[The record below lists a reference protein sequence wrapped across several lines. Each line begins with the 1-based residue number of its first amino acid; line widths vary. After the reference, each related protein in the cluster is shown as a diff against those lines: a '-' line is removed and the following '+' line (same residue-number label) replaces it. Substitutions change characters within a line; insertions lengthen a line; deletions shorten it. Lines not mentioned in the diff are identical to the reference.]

1 MKPRLVGTSGP
12 LRDKTF
18 ALEQESLSIGRDP
31 GNQLHI
37 DDPALS
43 RRHCM
48 VIREGEKFK
57 VRDLDSLNGT
67 YVNQARIK
75 EQVLNHGDQVALG
88 DTVLIFQFEKPE
100 VMATVV
106 MSRPPAAV
114 TANAPGAPPPAPA
127 AAPSPAAPAP
137 LAPMAPLPPGIHLTI
152 DGRQMSVAPGTTIF
166 DAARMNG
173 IPIPTLCHQQNEGP
187 VGVCRVC
194 TVDVGARVYTASC
207 IRLVEP
213 GMTVKTNTDGVVA
226 ARRTL
231 VELLMADHPSPC
243 MAPPCSAPSGVSAAS
258 TAAGSPLNGADR
270 CWTMLAW

>member
-1 MKPRLVGTSGP
+1 MKPRLVGASGP

-48 VIREGEKFK
+48 VIREGERFK

-75 EQVLNHGDQVALG
+75 EQVLNHGDQIALG

-127 AAPSPAAPAP
+127 SAPSPAVPAP
-137 LAPMAPLPPGIHLTI
+137 LSPMA
-152 DGRQMSVAPGTTIF
+152 F
-166 DAARMNG
+166 
-173 IPIPTLCHQQNEGP
+173 
-187 VGVCRVC
+187 
-194 TVDVGARVYTASC
+194 
-207 IRLVEP
+207 
-213 GMTVKTNTDGVVA
+213 
-226 ARRTL
+226 
-231 VELLMADHPSPC
+231 
-243 MAPPCSAPSGVSAAS
+243 
-258 TAAGSPLNGADR
+258 
-270 CWTMLAW
+270 